1 MSFARLWKMQVFLT
15 AILIFLV
22 KDVATDNFVLL
33 HCAHD
38 RDAIDR
44 VSIEKQAGSDTYLL
58 QADCKGTNN
67 VTDPVEIQSTD
78 LNCPS
83 VDEKIVLSCE
93 EGDCFKETIPLED
106 ILLWHNRTD
115 RTCEGEEET
124 SKLASGVVRVK
135 VTDFSGD

>member
-1 MSFARLWKMQVFLT
+1 MSVARLWKMQVFLI

-22 KDVATDNFVLL
+22 QDVATDNFLLL

-38 RDAIDR
+38 AIDK

-58 QADCKGTNN
+58 QADCKGTND

-124 SKLASGVVRVK
+124 SKLASGVVRVR

>member
-1 MSFARLWKMQVFLT
+1 MQVFLT

-22 KDVATDNFVLL
+22 EDVATDNFLLL
-33 HCAHD
+33 HCAHV
-38 RDAIDR
+38 AIDK
-44 VSIEKQAGSDTYLL
+44 VSVEKHAGSDAYLL
-58 QADCKGTNN
+58 QADCKGTNS

-78 LNCPS
+78 FNCPS

-115 RTCEGEEET
+115 TDRTCEGEEET

-135 VTDFSGD
+135 VADFSGD